1 MFNRKIISNLDLNDI
16 RNMMEEQFDCKVDSI
31 DFKDMK
37 MIYDVYMELQEGI
50 NNYRDERV
58 QKFLCEDN
66 SIHYVIFHAIPLD
79 TFLRSRIDYKKVKTS
94 LNNKQFLIGLHSSD
108 FEGLHS
114 EGTLSYN
121 KLLRNGIFEVVIKYE
136 NLGKVNVSNPKIK
149 FKEFVSESLDVYSEL
164 GISSPIVYFV
174 TFTNVEGQEMATKP
188 GDFTTTVTERN
199 ILDPA
204 GVAINDKDQVDN
216 EVHNIFVPILN
227 DFGINDYYIFD
238 ESAGN

>member
-1 MFNRKIISNLDLNDI
+1 MFNRKVISNLDLNDI
-16 RNMMEEQFDCKVDSI
+16 GRMIGEQFDCKVDSI

-37 MIYDVYMELQEGI
+37 IIYDVYLELQEGI

-58 QKFLCEDN
+58 QEFVCEDN
-66 SIHYVIFHAIPLD
+66 RIHYVIFHAIPLD
-79 TFLRSRIDYKKVKTS
+79 AFLRSRIDSKKAKVS
-94 LNNKQFLIGLHSSD
+94 LSKKQFFIGSYSQD
-108 FEGLHS
+108 FEGLHN
-114 EGTLSYN
+114 ELTLSHN
-121 KLLRNGIFEVVIKYE
+121 RLFRNGIFEVVIKYE
-136 NLGKVNVSNPKIK
+136 NRGDVNVSNPKSK

-164 GISSPIVYFV
+164 GISCPIVYFV

-188 GDFTTTVTERN
+188 DVFTTAVTERN

-204 GVAINDKDQVDN
+204 GVVINDKDQVDN

-227 DFGINDYYIFD
+227 DFGINDYYLFD